1 MKTLAHCFLLLM
13 AINLLALPQTAR
25 GQAPDDAPQVRIL
38 HPDAAPEIVWSH
50 ATQACD
56 ATDYSDV
63 PARPF
68 LGDGG
73 RRVFWFASAS
83 PAYFAT
89 VGSPPE
95 PGQDILAKAQR
106 VRQPGGNCVT
116 WVSPASYASP
126 LGVPQSY
133 DTGLWMQSVYT
144 PDGNHIF
151 ALVHNEFHGE
161 LTAPPGHPS
170 KYCTITQAF
179 FLAGNACSY
188 WNMAGAASTDG
199 GHHFR
204 LYKIGGLG
212 ADADYNAPV
221 LASPHPYLLPAD
233 NAGNNPGLSGLL
245 TVSNIIRWDGY
256 YYVLVQQV
264 PSAVPARQPPDG
276 QQIGRNGTCIYRTDR
291 LFDRTSWR
299 GWNGT
304 EYAVPTVTSYPSNI
318 TDPAQYTCTPVLNG
332 YLSLLLELQFSAA
345 TFHRPRYRHKIWAE
359 QDRGLRLYHRAAGA
373 RRQADRN
380 QRRASVARDQ
390 LARSLERRS
399 VPDRRGIPKPAGP
412 AKSRHCQAPAPANGR
427 QRRACA
433 PAGRR
438 RIPPGVATRTIPRTL
453 VSSTAALIPMCISRC
468 CIRSV
473 RPTTT
478 TTATWFA
485 RNSRWDR
492 RPIRTPSSLRPT
504 ELRSRLKLPHDTPLA
519 RAASTEAE
527 ALRATARQRNLPF
540 IT

>member
-1 MKTLAHCFLLLM
+1 MKALTHCFLLLM
-13 AINLLALPQTAR
+13 AIILLAPPQTAR
-25 GQAPDDAPQVRIL
+25 GEAPDDAPQVRIL

-89 VGSPPE
+89 VGAPPE
-95 PGQDILAKAQR
+95 PGQDILAKAHR
-106 VRQPGGNCVT
+106 IRDPGGNCVT
-116 WVSPASYASP
+116 WITPASYGGP

-188 WNMAGAASTDG
+188 WNMVGAASTDG
-199 GHHFR
+199 GRHFR
-204 LYKIGGLG
+204 LYKTGGLG
-212 ADADYNAPV
+212 TDADYNAPV

-233 NAGNNPGLSGLL
+233 NGGNNPGLSGLL
-245 TVSNIIRWDGY
+245 TVSNIIRWGGY

-276 QQIGRNGTCIYRTDR
+276 QEIGRNGTCIYRTDR
-291 LFDRTSWR
+291 LFDRTSWL

-304 EYAVPTVTSYPSNI
+304 EYAVPTVTRYPSNI
-318 TDPAQYTCTPVLNG
+318 TDPVQYTCTPVLNG
-332 YLSLLLELQFSAA
+332 IYRFSWSYNSVLRQFIVLGIDTQYGPNKIEAFVYTTARLAPGGRLIETSAEHLLREINWLDRWSADPSVTGQAYPSLLDPRSRDIARRL
-345 TFHRPRYRHKIWAE
+345 HRPMA
-359 QDRGLRLYHRAAGA
+359 DSAGH
-373 RRQADRN
+373 
-380 QRRASVARDQ
+380 V
-390 LARSLERRS
+390 LPLE
-399 VPDRRGIPKPAGP
+399 DDE
-412 AKSRHCQAPAPANGR
+412 
-427 QRRACA
+427 
-433 PAGRR
+433 PAGRGDDDGLADFSFEYSGSHPYVYFTLLHPIGPTHDHTNR
-438 RIPPGVATRTIPRTL
+438 DLVRQKLQVGPATDP
-453 VSSTAALIPMCISRC
+453 
-468 CIRSV
+468 
-473 RPTTT
+473 
-478 TTATWFA
+478 
-485 RNSRWDR
+485 D
-492 RPIRTPSSLRPT
+492 
-504 ELRSRLKLPHDTPLA
+504 D
-519 RAASTEAE
+519 
-527 ALRATARQRNLPF
+527 Q
-540 IT
+540 